1 MNIEALL
8 ENWVNRNSHFNNI
21 AGIMAIQESI
31 AHEAQGMG
39 MLVDWHRA
47 IYGKASAL
55 CATLP
60 SVQNGSP
67 VEPKRTILL
76 VAHSDTVF
84 PESSKFQ
91 SIQWNQDRS
100 MAMGPGVI
108 DDKGGILVAL
118 LLCEKLAAIPDRD
131 CEVKLLC
138 MPSEE
143 CGSPGYSKWM
153 EAQSKTAS
161 LIFGFEPS
169 LPDGSI
175 IHSRRGNRWYEF
187 KMKGPGG
194 HAGRDAGKVMNPANA
209 LLELMNQ
216 ITQIGVPS
224 GGTSTTLGA
233 FHTNTEGFNVI
244 PNEAIAKLDVRYET
258 NALRDEVHE
267 KILAVISAS
276 VLNVEW
282 KLAEDCPAMSLNPES
297 IPIAEALI
305 QEIEQIENRKVGMVA
320 GSGSSDSNYLYQPGI
335 PMVDGLGAVGTG
347 LHTEN
352 ETLEVASIQTR
363 AQAIFN
369 VIQKL

>member
-8 ENWVNRNSHFNNI
+8 ENWVNRNSHFDNI

-31 AHEAQGMG
+31 AHEAQGLG

-47 IYGKASAL
+47 VYGKASAL
-55 CATLP
+55 CSTLP

-67 VEPKRTILL
+67 VDPKRTILL
-76 VAHSDTVF
+76 VAHADTVF

-91 SIQWNQDRS
+91 SIRWNADRS
-100 MAMGPGVI
+100 QAIGPGVI

-118 LLCEKLAAIPDRD
+118 LLCEKMSKLPNRE

-143 CGSPGYSKWM
+143 CGSPGYAKWM

-161 LIFGFEPS
+161 MIFGFEPS
-169 LPDGSI
+169 LPDGAI

-194 HAGRDAGKVMNPANA
+194 HAGRDAGKVTNPASD
-209 LLELMNQ
+209 LMILMSQ
-216 ITQIGVPS
+216 IAGIGEPRNGS
-224 GGTSTTLGA
+224 STTVGA
-233 FHTNTEGFNVI
+233 FHTNTSGFNVI
-244 PNEAIAKLDVRYET
+244 PNEATAKLDVRYET
-258 NALRDEVHE
+258 NALRDAVHA
-267 KILAVISAS
+267 KILAVIAS
-276 VLNVEW
+276 SGLNVEW
-282 KLAEDCPAMSLNPES
+282 TLVEDCPAMSLNPES

-305 QEIEQIENRKVGMVA
+305 QEIEQIENRKVTMVA

-347 LHTEN
+347 LHTEL
-352 ETLEVASIQTR
+352 ETLEVASIETR